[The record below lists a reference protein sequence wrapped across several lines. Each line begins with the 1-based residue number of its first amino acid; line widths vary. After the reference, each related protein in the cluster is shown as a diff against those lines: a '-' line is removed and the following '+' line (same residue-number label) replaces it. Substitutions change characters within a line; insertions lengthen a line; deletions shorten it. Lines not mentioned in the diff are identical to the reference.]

1 MSTFTIST
9 GNGAGQQTNTP
20 YPHRADIATA
30 ADLEAA
36 AKLDHA
42 AAEVQAAR
50 RSCKVRTPRRLR
62 SFA

>member
-1 MSTFTIST
+1 MSTFTILI

-36 AKLDHA
+36 AKLDRA
-42 AAEVQAAR
+42 AAEVSPA
-50 RSCKVRTPRRLR
+50 C
-62 SFA
+62 